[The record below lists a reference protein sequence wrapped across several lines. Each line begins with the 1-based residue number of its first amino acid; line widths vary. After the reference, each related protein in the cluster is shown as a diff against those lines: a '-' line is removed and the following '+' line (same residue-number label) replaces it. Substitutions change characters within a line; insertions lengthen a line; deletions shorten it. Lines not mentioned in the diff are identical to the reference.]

1 MDFNKRI
8 KIFKRSSARW
18 ALFFSAWLAARLP
31 LRALRAVMRVLMG
44 IAFHFIIKQRKIAQE
59 SLTIAFGNQKSPQEI
74 NGIIKDCFENLGEG
88 MVEMLYFL
96 DHPQDV
102 FGKVSLEGQ
111 EHLDRALKEGNGAIA
126 VTAHFGNFPLMML
139 YCALSGY
146 PTNAII
152 RPARDQVLEEYLL
165 QKRIEIGLKTV
176 YAVPR
181 KECVSNSL
189 KVLRNNEL
197 LFIPLDQNFGSDGG
211 VFVDFF
217 GQKAAT
223 ATGPIIFASRTKAP
237 ILPMFIVRQSQKGNQ
252 HKIIIEAPLI
262 LEERAS
268 EEEMILVNTAKITR
282 LIEQYIRRYPHE
294 WGWMHRRWKSRPA
307 EVKDERLRNV

>member
-1 MDFNKRI
+1 MNLDKKI
-8 KIFKRSSARW
+8 KIFKRSLARW
-18 ALFFSAWLAARLP
+18 ALFFGAWLAARLP
-31 LRALRAVMRVLMG
+31 LGVLRAVMGVLMA

-59 SLTIAFGNQKSPQEI
+59 SLTIAFGSEKSPQEI
-74 NGIIKDCFENLGEG
+74 NRIVKDCFENLGKG
-88 MVEMLYFL
+88 MVEMLYFMN
-96 DHPQDV
+96 HPRKV
-102 FGKVSLEGQ
+102 FEKVSFEGQ
-111 EHLDRALKEGNGAIA
+111 GHLDRALKEGHGVIA

-165 QKRIEIGLKTV
+165 RKRIEIGLKTV
-176 YAVPR
+176 YAIPR
-181 KECVSNSL
+181 KDCVSHSL
-189 KVLRNNEL
+189 KALRNNEL
-197 LFIPLDQNFGSDGG
+197 LFIPLDQNFGGDGG

-223 ATGPIIFASRTKAP
+223 ATGPIIFALRTRAP
-237 ILPMFIVRQSQKGNQ
+237 ILLMFIVRVREDH

-262 LEERAS
+262 LEDRAG
-268 EEEMILVNTAKITR
+268 EEEMISVNTAKITG
-282 LIEQYIRRYPHE
+282 LIEQYVRRYPHE

-307 EVKDERLRNV
+307 GVSEGGLRNV